1 MAGVDVVDG
10 SRGDHRLV
18 RGAAGSGSGVAPGS
32 TIVIARLIAYVVA
45 GGAAALI
52 VGSISEQRLV
62 AYDSRT
68 AVFTFAVLLGLIN
81 ATIRPVL
88 RVLTLPL
95 TCLTFGLFAL
105 VLNASLFGLAARLT
119 PGITVS
125 TWGAVLGAIVASVAS
140 GVIYSVIDER

>member
-1 MAGVDVVDG
+1 
-10 SRGDHRLV
+10 
-18 RGAAGSGSGVAPGS
+18 
-32 TIVIARLIAYVVA
+32 VIARLIAYVVA

-105 VLNASLFGLAARLT
+105 VLNAALFGLAARLT